1 MAKKQ
6 VFVSG
11 VILIGLLIGG
21 IGYAVAQRQAQ
32 PANRPVA
39 TTMAQV
45 AIFDRLGVPLAA
57 VPTSQEPLPARYA
70 QLPKVGNHVSVNFEQ
85 ILRVHPSVVYVDA
98 ALTADYATKLKA
110 SQIKMTAL
118 DFTNYQQ
125 LTRNILQLGMTYHQV
140 AAAQK
145 LLRSLKLP
153 PKTLKKPVKVLILV
167 GMPGGGFLVANAHSY
182 LGDLVKRAGGEVVGG
197 DVNQPLTTPNPQA
210 IAQENPAVV
219 IRLAHAMPT
228 QVKQSFDQIF
238 QQAPYAHLKA
248 TQSGQIHDVSAPDF
262 GMTANLQ
269 VVTAYRDIQQ
279 WLAVAQ

>member
-11 VILIGLLIGG
+11 VILIVLLIGG

-118 DFTNYQQ
+118 DFTTYQQ

-145 LLRSLKLP
+145 LLKSLKLP

-167 GMPGGGFLVANAHSY
+167 GMPGGGFLVANAH
-182 LGDLVKRAGGEVVGG
+182 LVKRAGGEVVGG
-197 DVNQPLTTPNPQA
+197 DVNQSLTTPNPQA

-238 QQAPYAHLKA
+238 QQVPYAHLKA
-248 TQSGQIHDVSAPDF
+248 TQTGQIHDVSAPDF